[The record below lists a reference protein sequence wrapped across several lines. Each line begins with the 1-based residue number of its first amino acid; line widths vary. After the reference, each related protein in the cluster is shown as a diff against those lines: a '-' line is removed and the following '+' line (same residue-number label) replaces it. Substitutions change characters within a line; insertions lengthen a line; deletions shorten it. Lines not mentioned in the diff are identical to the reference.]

1 MGHSTVGSL
10 EMKMNTRINSD
21 ESSPAITTREKRSAK
36 LVRIVL
42 ISLHTLTEM
51 KKGKSVF
58 FGNTSGAVR
67 GCNLNCNVL
76 AF

>member
-1 MGHSTVGSL
+1 MGHSTAGSL
-10 EMKMNTRINSD
+10 EMKMNKRINND
-21 ESSPAITTREKRSAK
+21 ESSPAITTREKSRAK

-42 ISLHTLTEM
+42 ISLHTLTAM
-51 KKGKSVF
+51 KKGKSVV

-67 GCNLNCNVL
+67 GCNLNFNVL